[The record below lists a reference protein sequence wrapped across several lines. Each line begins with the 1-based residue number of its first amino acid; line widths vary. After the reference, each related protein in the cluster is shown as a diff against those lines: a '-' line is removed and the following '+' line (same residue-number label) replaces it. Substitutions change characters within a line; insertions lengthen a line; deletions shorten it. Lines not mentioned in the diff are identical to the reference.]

1 MLGHTWGC
9 ARQRP
14 RLTAAMVARN
24 HRESAAAHGLQSA
37 AGFTMELVEKS
48 QAPEPQARL
57 EQLEAGEAE
66 PITDVAVAVDEAA
79 YLRGWDEAM
88 RAVVAAMQR
97 GGSWK
102 PDDYFDGWMA
112 AVTLQPIDPIRL
124 ATTRSRYAR
133 GYAAGA
139 KEYELAHRGG
149 YDAE

>member
-1 MLGHTWGC
+1 MLGHTWGR

-14 RLTAAMVARN
+14 RLTTAMVAR
-24 HRESAAAHGLQSA
+24 RRRKSAAAHGLQSA
-37 AGFTMELVEKS
+37 ARFNMDLVEKTR
-48 QAPEPQARL
+48 APEPQAKIA
-57 EQLEAGEAE
+57 QLGAGEAE
-66 PITDVAVAVDEAA
+66 PVIDVAVAVDEAA

-88 RAVVAAMQR
+88 RAVVAAMKR

-102 PDDYFDGWMA
+102 PDDYFDGWMD

-139 KEYELAHRGG
+139 REYELAHRGG

>member
-1 MLGHTWGC
+1 MLGHTWGR
-9 ARQRP
+9 ARRRP
-14 RLTAAMVARN
+14 RLTTGSVARN
-24 HRESAAAHGLQSA
+24 RRKSAAAHGLQSA
-37 AGFTMELVEKS
+37 ARFSMDLAEKS
-48 QAPEPQARL
+48 PAPEAQAKI
-57 EQLEAGEAE
+57 EQLEVDEAE
-66 PITDVAVAVDEAA
+66 PVTDVAVAVDEAA

-97 GGSWK
+97 GGCWK
-102 PDDYFDGWMA
+102 PDDYFDGWMD

-139 KEYELAHRGG
+139 REHELAHRGG